1 MAYIPWWQR
10 MSPPTFAER
19 FELGGVA
26 GRLPFAKGVSGGWWG
41 DWELNYKDQM
51 TFEEYKKALDMEEQM
66 TKLGVKPHIVFES
79 TCAPKKAI
87 TGKVVI

>member
-1 MAYIPWWQR
+1 MIVTPSMFVYLIWNKN
-10 MSPPTFAER
+10 
-19 FELGGVA
+19 G
-26 GRLPFAKGVSGGWWG
+26 
-41 DWELNYKDQM
+41 KDLKTM
-51 TFEEYKKALDMEEQM
+51 LEYKKALDMEEQM

>member
-1 MAYIPWWQR
+1 MFVYLIWNKN
-10 MSPPTFAER
+10 
-19 FELGGVA
+19 G
-26 GRLPFAKGVSGGWWG
+26 
-41 DWELNYKDQM
+41 KDLKTM
-51 TFEEYKKALDMEEQM
+51 LEYKKALHIGEEM